1 MEKKFNIDEYGIF
14 LVWMGIIFS
23 LISYFAKSTF
33 LNSLAAIVFI
43 YAVFRFFSRNF
54 AKRSIENARFKQ
66 GFLNPIK
73 KSLKGFKRDTVGDKD
88 YKYVECPSC
97 KQKLRIP
104 KKKGKIKVRCPKC
117 GNKFD
122 ARS

>member
-14 LVWMGIIFS
+14 LVWVGIIVS
-23 LISYFAKSTF
+23 IISYFTKSSF
-33 LNSLAAIVFI
+33 LNYFGVISVLYAI
-43 YAVFRFFSRNF
+43 YRFFSRNT
-54 AKRSIENARFKQ
+54 AKRAIENRQFKN

-73 KSLKGFKRDTVGDKD
+73 KAFKGFKKDTVGDKD
-88 YKYVECPSC
+88 FKYVECPSC

-104 KKKGKIKVRCPKC
+104 KKEGKVKVRCPKC

-122 ARS
+122 SRS